1 MWYVVQVVG
10 GRERRVLHLV
20 EQLVDDDVLQECF
33 IPQYEIMKKIKGEWK
48 RRSEILLPGYLFL
61 ITDKVDQAADE
72 LRKVPAFTK
81 LLGNDNAFILLNAD
95 EIAFI
100 DSFTTKDHRVVE
112 MSEGVIEGDEIS
124 ITKGPLVHHTAL
136 VKKIDRHKRLWN
148 NEATTSSPST
158 RRPPAPSRRGRRS
171 APLSSSRC
179 SSPFSCAASPP
190 GAAI

>member
-81 LLGNDNAFILLNAD
+81 LLGNDNAFIPLNAD

-124 ITKGPLVHHTAL
+124 ITKGPLVHQTAL
-136 VKKIDRHKRLWN
+136 VKKIDRHKRLAYVETTMFGRKLNLKVGLEIVRKHN
-148 NEATTSSPST
+148 NKPV
-158 RRPPAPSRRGRRS
+158 
-171 APLSSSRC
+171 
-179 SSPFSCAASPP
+179 
-190 GAAI
+190 

>member
-33 IPQYEIMKKIKGEWK
+33 IPQYEIMKKTKGEWK

-81 LLGNDNAFILLNAD
+81 LLGNDNAFIPLNAD

-124 ITKGPLVHHTAL
+124 ITKGPLVHQTAL
-136 VKKIDRHKRLWN
+136 VKKIDRHKRLAYV
-148 NEATTSSPST
+148 ETTMF
-158 RRPPAPSRRGRRS
+158 GRKLNLKVGLEIVRKHNTK
-171 APLSSSRC
+171 PV
-179 SSPFSCAASPP
+179 
-190 GAAI
+190 

>member
-1 MWYVVQVVG
+1 MALSHPRRRPSGRDVAKHRARWAPAQIYVWQ
-10 GRERRVLHLV
+10 RDCTTLPRRLDEHALIPT
-20 EQLVDDDVLQECF
+20 LVDC
-33 IPQYEIMKKIKGEWK
+33 
-48 RRSEILLPGYLFL
+48 R

-81 LLGNDNAFILLNAD
+81 LLGNDNAFIPLNAD

-136 VKKIDRHKRLWN
+136 VKKIDRHKRLAYVETTMFGRTLNLKVGLEIVRKHN
-148 NEATTSSPST
+148 NKPV
-158 RRPPAPSRRGRRS
+158 
-171 APLSSSRC
+171 
-179 SSPFSCAASPP
+179 
-190 GAAI
+190 